1 MDIEKVLKDISSGDN
16 HLAWSAGWSIIKA
29 NVAELNVI
37 PLDSI
42 AAIRAAVAKLPNLE
56 HSSVV
61 DSREI
66 PKLALKIL
74 EFKNSKIC
82 RCNLYNSAQRFLPEE
97 EQDRGYIQIEKK
109 NDVPWEPE
117 FYCKCLHCGKKYFV
131 HESHSYHY
139 PRAKWSAIT

>member
-1 MDIEKVLKDISSGDN
+1 MDIEKTLKDISSGDN

-29 NVAELNVI
+29 SAFELNKI

-42 AAIRAAVAKLPNLE
+42 ANIREAIAKLPE
-56 HSSVV
+56 PERPSIA

-66 PKLALKIL
+66 PRLALEIL
-74 EFKNSKIC
+74 ECKKLETC
-82 RCNLYNSAQRFLPEE
+82 RCTLYKSAQRFLPEA
-97 EQDRGYIQIEKK
+97 EQDRGYILIEKK
-109 NDVPWEPE
+109 NDIPWEPE

-139 PRAKWSAIT
+139 PWAEWSAIT